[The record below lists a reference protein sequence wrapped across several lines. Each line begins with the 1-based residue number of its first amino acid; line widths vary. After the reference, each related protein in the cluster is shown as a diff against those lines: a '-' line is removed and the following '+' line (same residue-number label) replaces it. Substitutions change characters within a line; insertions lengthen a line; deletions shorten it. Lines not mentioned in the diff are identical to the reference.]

1 MFLLG
6 GGSKLFLLL
15 KDLVEEGKTVE
26 TKCNGLIKVLSDFY
40 SPKNYVLTERHDYFQ
55 DRRQH
60 PDEEMSESITSLK
73 DFTSKYMSSLTA
85 EQYLTVWCVPA
96 CIGNE
101 ETQHITPCSQKE
113 RKAAILCMREKN
125 NVSLLVLY
133 IRFEAVSMLS
143 SHILQL

>member
-73 DFTSKYMSSLTA
+73 RLHFQTHVQPDSRTIADCL
-85 EQYLTVWCVPA
+85 VCA
-96 CIGNE
+96 CM
-101 ETQHITPCSQKE
+101 H
-113 RKAAILCMREKN
+113 
-125 NVSLLVLY
+125 
-133 IRFEAVSMLS
+133 
-143 SHILQL
+143 

>member
-6 GGSKLFLLL
+6 GGSKLLLLL

-60 PDEEMSESITSLK
+60 PDEEMFESITSLK

-101 ETQHITPCSQKE
+101 KNSTYHPVQPKG
-113 RKAAILCMREKN
+113 EKS
-125 NVSLLVLY
+125 VHFV
-133 IRFEAVSMLS
+133 
-143 SHILQL
+143 